1 MGDTYE
7 IPLGVQGTGAVESA
21 ADVVERLAQNLATA
35 NDAVKASQAAYDAA
49 QNAANRAAKAL
60 EGINQQLGVQ
70 AIKMRDALVAGDT
83 GAVQRAALAM
93 QKLTA
98 AQAAAAQKAQ
108 ELGAAVLVAAGD
120 LDAAKAAAKGAE
132 EAVKKN
138 ADAMGSGK
146 VNEAAEAFG
155 RLGGP
160 LGMAGQKAFATADGI
175 KKLYASLGSNAAP
188 AIAAIGLAAVAAV
201 VIAIGVAAVVSAV
214 KIAAWAV
221 GLADANRSARL
232 LADGVAGSVAAG
244 GKLNDEID
252 RLQGVVPLT
261 RDELLGMAGDLKKAG
276 KSGDEIANSL
286 EEVATKAAQLKF
298 GPNFAKQLLSLDS
311 QAARFKR
318 NLGGVFGGLNIEPV
332 LEGMAKL
339 VALFDA
345 NSSTGKATKAVF
357 ESIFQPLIDGAAA
370 MVPKIVSAF
379 IQVQIWI
386 LKALIAIKPFGST
399 FETIGEI
406 ALVFGALFVSA
417 LVGVAA
423 VIALVVVA
431 AVGIVKTFKD
441 IYDGALAIGN
451 TASEGF
457 TELYKRASEMYD
469 YVSNLSLEEIGSML
483 VQGLADGITNAASSV
498 IDAITGV
505 ADGALSAAKSVLQ
518 IASPSKAMFQ
528 IGAYTGEGMVGGLE
542 ATQGDVQDA
551 MTSLAS
557 PTGGDGGDA
566 GGGAK
571 GSGMSLENVTFNF
584 NGVAGAEDAE
594 GRFRELLLAFLE
606 GDLARLGLAVP
617 NG

>member
-1 MGDTYE
+1 MRGH
-7 IPLGVQGTGAVESA
+7 GT
-21 ADVVERLAQNLATA
+21 
-35 NDAVKASQAAYDAA
+35 
-49 QNAANRAAKAL
+49 
-60 EGINQQLGVQ
+60 
-70 AIKMRDALVAGDT
+70 
-83 GAVQRAALAM
+83 
-93 QKLTA
+93 
-98 AQAAAAQKAQ
+98 
-108 ELGAAVLVAAGD
+108 
-120 LDAAKAAAKGAE
+120 
-132 EAVKKN
+132 
-138 ADAMGSGK
+138 
-146 VNEAAEAFG
+146 
-155 RLGGP
+155 
-160 LGMAGQKAFATADGI
+160 
-175 KKLYASLGSNAAP
+175 
-188 AIAAIGLAAVAAV
+188 VAAV
-201 VIAIGVAAVVSAV
+201 IIAIGVAAVVSAV

-221 GLADANRSARL
+221 SLADATRSARL

-244 GKLNDEID
+244 GKLNDEIE

-286 EEVATKAAQLKF
+286 EGVATKAAQLKF

-318 NLGGVFGGLNIEPV
+318 GVAGIFGGLNIEPV
-332 LEGMAKL
+332 LEGMSKL
-339 VALFDA
+339 VGLFDA

-357 ESIFQPLIDGAAA
+357 ESLFQPLIDGAAA
-370 MVPKIVSAF
+370 MVPKVVSAF

-399 FETIGEI
+399 FEVIGAI
-406 ALVFGALFVSA
+406 ALVFGALFLSVF
-417 LVGVAA
+417 VGVAA
-423 VIALVVVA
+423 VIALIVVA
-431 AVGIVKTFKD
+431 GIGLVKAFKD
-441 IYDGALAIGN
+441 IYDGAMSIGN

-469 YVSNLSLEEIGSML
+469 YVSNLSLEEIGTML

-557 PTGGDGGDA
+557 PTGGDGGGA

-606 GDLARLGLAVP
+606 GDMGRLGLAVP